1 MENMHVSKNQIYFIP
16 KAIFWP
22 IQLVAIDVEQLSS
35 LFQTIQHQQ
44 LFDIVLCH
52 WFQASVHPISE
63 FLHWCSPLFQEIP
76 RDFSIS
82 SWFSSVFQIYYIIIY
97 PWRVYIYIY
106 IFALAFISFFLQFL
120 SDILLRFFFFYN
132 WLFRE
137 MVVQDDQ
144 SIKKL
149 IHICWSVVPR

>member
-106 IFALAFISFFLQFL
+106 IYLHWLSLVSFSNFYRIFCYGSFFSIIGF
-120 SDILLRFFFFYN
+120 SGK
-132 WLFRE
+132 WSFR
-137 MVVQDDQ
+137 MTN
-144 SIKKL
+144 
-149 IHICWSVVPR
+149 P